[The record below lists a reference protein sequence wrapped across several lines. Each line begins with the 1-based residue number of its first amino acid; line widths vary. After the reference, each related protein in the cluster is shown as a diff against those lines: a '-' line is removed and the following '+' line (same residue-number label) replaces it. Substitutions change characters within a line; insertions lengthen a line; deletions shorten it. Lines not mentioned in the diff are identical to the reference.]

1 MPEVPV
7 GLQSTFMIATYESAL
22 AYLHSFINNEHRRI
36 EQYAPENYSLQRP
49 ITLLANL
56 GNPHL
61 AFPSIHIAG
70 TKGKGSVAVMCA
82 SILSQSG
89 LRVGLYTSPHL
100 FDFRERIRILS
111 EEDQDGRISGVQV
124 ANLTERLRLAA
135 ESIYSLT
142 WFELVTALAFMHF
155 AEEQIDIA
163 VVEVGLGGRLDA
175 TNALSPLVSVI
186 TSLSLDHTQL
196 LGNTLKEIAF
206 EKGGIIK
213 YRVPVVSAPQE
224 AEALLELERISN
236 SRKAPLTLV
245 GRDWDFEVV
254 STAVPN
260 FQNNRFVQSQEFTI
274 TKVPENCF
282 IPNHT
287 SFSVSLVGYYQF
299 ENALAALAAINIIYP
314 RFPNLTTDMVRRA
327 LATVEWPGRLQLLS
341 TGWDRP
347 TVLVD
352 GAHNVDS
359 ARKLALALETNYS
372 FRKIYL
378 ILGVTADKDIAGI
391 LNALLPLADHVVVTE
406 SSHPR
411 ACPTD
416 ELLTLAE
423 QLGFH
428 VQTSPSVVQA
438 VEACW
443 NLASTHD
450 LICITG
456 SIFVVGD
463 LLNHWES
470 LQSGLIKQTTHYP
483 ISSDG

>member
-1 MPEVPV
+1 
-7 GLQSTFMIATYESAL
+7 MIATYESAL
-22 AYLHSFINNEHRRI
+22 AYLQSFINNEHRRI

-56 GNPHL
+56 GNPHFT
-61 AFPSIHIAG
+61 FPSIHIAG
-70 TKGKGSVAVMCA
+70 TKGKGSVAVICA
-82 SILSQSG
+82 SILSQAG

-111 EEDQDGRISGVQV
+111 KEDRDGRISGVRV

-135 ESIYSLT
+135 ESISALT

-196 LGNTLKEIAF
+196 LGNTLKEIAL

-213 YRVPVVSAPQE
+213 NGVPVVSAPQE
-224 AEALLELERISN
+224 AEALLELERIAKN
-236 SRKAPLTLV
+236 HRAPLTIV

-254 STAVPN
+254 STAVPDRKD
-260 FQNNRFVQSQEFTI
+260 NRFVQSQEFTI
-274 TKVPENCF
+274 TKVPPNCF

-287 SFSVSLVGYYQF
+287 SFSVSLVGYHQF
-299 ENALAALAAINIIYP
+299 ENTVAALAAINIIHP
-314 RFPNLTTDMVRRA
+314 RFLNLTTDLVQKA
-327 LATVEWPGRLQLLS
+327 LASVEWPGRLQLLS
-341 TGWDRP
+341 TGGDRP

-359 ARKLALALETNYS
+359 ARKLAVALVTNYS
-372 FRKIYL
+372 FRKLYL

-391 LNALLPLADHVVVTE
+391 LKSLLPQADYVIVTA

-411 ACPTD
+411 ACPAD
-416 ELLTLAE
+416 ELLALAE
-423 QLGFH
+423 QLGFQIH
-428 VQTSPSVVQA
+428 ASPSVIEA
-438 VEACW
+438 VETCW
-443 NLASTHD
+443 NLASAND
-450 LICITG
+450 LICVTG

-463 LLNHWES
+463 LLNQWES

-483 ISSDG
+483 VSSDG